1 MPQLLATY
9 TRAGR
14 RHRIELVPDGR
25 QRLLIDRPP
34 DGPVRLIAELASDE
48 GEDQALAVLYGDG
61 AYLERARAGEPGL
74 CPRLDNDDPP
84 GQHPLARAA

>member
-1 MPQLLATY
+1 MAQLLASY
-9 TRAGR
+9 MVAGR

-25 QRLLIDRPP
+25 RRLLIDRPP
-34 DGPVRLIAELASDE
+34 DGPTRLVAELAPDE
-48 GEDQALAVLYGDG
+48 GEEQALAVLCGDG
-61 AYLERARAGEPGL
+61 AYLERARAGEAGL